1 MEPYG
6 LFKRTLEQ
14 MSVEQPQF
22 YGQLTGLLSPE
33 EQQVLKEALATA
45 DTIQQQQLVQQQEQ
59 HAGAQQQ
66 VANGAA

>member
-22 YGQLTGLLSPE
+22 YGQLTGMLSPE
-33 EQQVLKEALATA
+33 EQQVLKEALEQA
-45 DTIQQQQLVQQQEQ
+45 DKIQQQQLAQEQ
-59 HAGAQQQ
+59 QAGAQQA
-66 VANGAA
+66 VNGSA